1 MFNSLKWKKKKKK
14 SSQLKVKSGS
24 SNSPYVREGGSL
36 VVDTPGVSVFSAGK
50 GGWGQSAWRGR
61 ELGRIGV
68 RKQSAMRNSE
78 GDSE

>member
-1 MFNSLKWKKKKKK
+1 M
-14 SSQLKVKSGS
+14 
-24 SNSPYVREGGSL
+24 REGGSL